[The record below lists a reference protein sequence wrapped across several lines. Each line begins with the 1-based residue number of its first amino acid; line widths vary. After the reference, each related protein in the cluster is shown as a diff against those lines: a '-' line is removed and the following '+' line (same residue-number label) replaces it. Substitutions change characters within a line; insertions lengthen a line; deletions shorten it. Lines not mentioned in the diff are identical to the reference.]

1 MRVWL
6 RRSRFLISGI
16 GLLLIISLP
25 LLISGRSPEDSSDPL
40 GDLQSVTIPLK
51 RAGRLF
57 LIEAR
62 IGGQTGNFVFDTGAS
77 KLVLNRTYFR
87 KDLMV
92 TDQSASGITGTIEKV
107 DQTRVASID
116 LPDMHYENILADVV
130 NLGHIENRRGIKIL
144 GLFGMNMFRNLEM
157 VIDFQH
163 SELHLY
169 RIDRSG
175 KRTVTDTLKTDITC
189 PFKEAGG
196 VLMMQ
201 ASIGG
206 KSIDFCLDTGAEAN
220 VLSSTASKKVLNTV
234 TITRRSGLT
243 GSGGNQVEVL
253 FGTMNDFILAGKP
266 LQPMQTM
273 ITGMESLAEAYNYP
287 LGGVLGYDF
296 FEKGIISINLVKKE
310 LSLRLVQEVEQ

>member
-1 MRVWL
+1 
-6 RRSRFLISGI
+6 
-16 GLLLIISLP
+16 
-25 LLISGRSPEDSSDPL
+25 
-40 GDLQSVTIPLK
+40 
-51 RAGRLF
+51 
-57 LIEAR
+57 
-62 IGGQTGNFVFDTGAS
+62 
-77 KLVLNRTYFR
+77 
-87 KDLMV
+87 
-92 TDQSASGITGTIEKV
+92 
-107 DQTRVASID
+107 
-116 LPDMHYENILADVV
+116 
-130 NLGHIENRRGIKIL
+130 
-144 GLFGMNMFRNLEM
+144 
-157 VIDFQH
+157 
-163 SELHLY
+163 
-169 RIDRSG
+169 
-175 KRTVTDTLKTDITC
+175 
-189 PFKEAGG
+189 
-196 VLMMQ
+196 MMQ

-310 LSLRLVQEVEQ
+310 LSLQF

>member
-1 MRVWL
+1 
-6 RRSRFLISGI
+6 
-16 GLLLIISLP
+16 
-25 LLISGRSPEDSSDPL
+25 
-40 GDLQSVTIPLK
+40 
-51 RAGRLF
+51 
-57 LIEAR
+57 
-62 IGGQTGNFVFDTGAS
+62 
-77 KLVLNRTYFR
+77 
-87 KDLMV
+87 
-92 TDQSASGITGTIEKV
+92 
-107 DQTRVASID
+107 
-116 LPDMHYENILADVV
+116 
-130 NLGHIENRRGIKIL
+130 
-144 GLFGMNMFRNLEM
+144 
-157 VIDFQH
+157 
-163 SELHLY
+163 
-169 RIDRSG
+169 
-175 KRTVTDTLKTDITC
+175 
-189 PFKEAGG
+189 
-196 VLMMQ
+196 MMQ